1 MRFEGMANRNGF
13 RMAATRLMD
22 SATASR
28 AFPVATSAPPGNVA
42 AMRARDHDH
51 PNDNALYSCVCGSS
65 FTAPVAAATP
75 CPHCGNGQ
83 PW

>member
-1 MRFEGMANRNGF
+1 
-13 RMAATRLMD
+13 MAATRLMD